1 MCTLHLNKVY
11 CLTSLSYG
19 CETWTLNEQSIKRVN
34 VAWNNS
40 FWHIFGGFLGK
51 SVKSLQFFSTNI
63 RDHAFLSRMHSL
75 ENADLLLCLAQLTSN
90 KGILFAN
97 DANVERAKAIIG
109 NIHRMGIVNCVVSTY
124 DGRQLPKVKQTHTR
138 LTTLFPGLPGS
149 AGTRKVRPIWIL
161 LNQETVSGSGISWA
175 ICKSASRSRQI
186 TMPVPHHSKVKH

>member
-1 MCTLHLNKVY
+1 
-11 CLTSLSYG
+11 
-19 CETWTLNEQSIKRVN
+19 
-34 VAWNNS
+34 
-40 FWHIFGGFLGK
+40 
-51 SVKSLQFFSTNI
+51 
-63 RDHAFLSRMHSL
+63 MHSL

-124 DGRQLPKVKQTHTR
+124 DGRQLPKVKHTHTR